1 MFLQGIKVL
10 VILAPK
16 KKQAGFLIVKRRCV
30 IELCYAFDGIF
41 LYAFRRS
48 IVVVLFV
55 VQASEEV
62 LVVGR
67 GAPLMQDRNV
77 CVVQERA
84 TK

>member
-1 MFLQGIKVL
+1 M
-10 VILAPK
+10 
-16 KKQAGFLIVKRRCV
+16 
-30 IELCYAFDGIF
+30 IELCYAFDGVF

-84 TK
+84 KDWLITRKTRTRKRECFAAFCW